1 MPDNRI
7 QILEELQHLTGSQ
20 AALLRC
26 LTELNL
32 ISTTKVE
39 ELISQLTKD
48 RFKKAQAY
56 LKFAHQLNLQ
66 REEEQAHIVSRI
78 YYAMYHA
85 ARAIVLHTQRMDVDD
100 HKKLATAFGQIAGG
114 SWEDI
119 LTEWRKLRNRL
130 DYSPYLPPDLSSIC
144 LKALDDGEKIIYFC
158 REYLE
163 KRGVRF

>member
-1 MPDNRI
+1 MSDNRI
-7 QILEELQHLTGSQ
+7 QIFEELQRLTGSQ

-32 ISTTKVE
+32 ISTTEVE
-39 ELISQLTKD
+39 ELINHLVKD

-56 LKFAHQLNLQ
+56 LKFTRQLNPQ
-66 REEEQAHIVSRI
+66 QEIEQTHIVSRV

-100 HKKLATAFGQIAGG
+100 HKKLATAFGQIVGG

-130 DYSPYLPPDLSSIC
+130 DYSPYLPSDLSEIC
-144 LKALDDGEKIIYFC
+144 LKALDDGEKIIHFC

-163 KRGVRF
+163 KRGVKF